1 MENYYLLKKEDLD
14 SFIRFMAKDCK
25 IAAPVKKGEKCYAFE
40 DVTDSSKVT
49 MHYIPTLLPPKK
61 YFLPQDETLIEYD
74 IEKKLHEPV
83 LYYEDRILFGVHT
96 CDLAGIQ
103 CLNIA
108 LSDAPADANYK
119 FRRNKILIIGL
130 ECTDYCDQY
139 ASCALMKNHYP
150 SGGYDLFFTELS
162 TNYII
167 HVSTQAGE
175 RLLTDS
181 GLVVKSN
188 ENAELELR
196 EVRRKKD
203 EIFKPELQIEYEDL
217 HKLFKSSFESPVWN
231 GLGERC
237 LSCGNC
243 TNVCPTCYC
252 YDIGDEVNLDMNTG
266 RLFRK
271 WDSCQNRPFAMVA
284 GGENFRPQRA
294 NRQRHRYMRKFNYL
308 KDRFKRYYC
317 TGCGR
322 CTRSCMADISLKET
336 ISELIEESKARP
348 GEVVKE

>member
-1 MENYYLLKKEDLD
+1 MENRYLLRKEDLD
-14 SFIRFMAKDCK
+14 GFVSYLAKGCK
-25 IAAPVKKGEKCYAFE
+25 VAAPVRKGEKSYAFE
-40 DVTDSSKVT
+40 EVTDGKKISMK
-49 MHYIPTLLPPKK
+49 YIPTLLPPKK
-61 YFLPQDETLIEYD
+61 YFLPQYETLIEYD
-74 IEKKLHEPV
+74 IEKKLHEAV
-83 LYYEDRILFGVHT
+83 LYYEDMILFGVHT

-119 FRRNKILIIGL
+119 FRRNKIIIMGL
-130 ECTDYCDQY
+130 ECTEYCDSY

-150 SGGYDLFFTELS
+150 NGGYDLFFTELENS
-162 TNYII
+162 YII
-167 HVSTQAGE
+167 HASTQAGE
-175 RLLTDS
+175 KLLLGS
-181 GLVVKSN
+181 GLVRPSDDA
-188 ENAELELR
+188 AEKELL

-203 EIFKPELQIEYEDL
+203 EVFKAELPIAYEELAGLLKNSFDSEVWDQI
-217 HKLFKSSFESPVWN
+217 
-231 GLGERC
+231 GEKC

-243 TNVCPTCYC
+243 TNACPTCYC
-252 YDIGDEVNLDMNTG
+252 YDIEDEVNLDMKTG

-271 WDSCQNRPFAMVA
+271 WDSCQNRPFAMIA

-322 CTRSCMADISLKET
+322 CTRSCMAGISLKET
-336 ISELIEESKARP
+336 LDELM
-348 GEVVKE
+348 KEAKK